1 MRGVHS
7 TPSIT
12 IFSLHRRPLRV
23 SALCRFDMTRLN
35 ERSMFS
41 SAMISEI
48 RSNNG
53 KQIEVFSSTCP
64 NSSSNVLTAF
74 LSCGEILAH
83 SPHVV
88 NVVFRLSIFICCCRG
103 SNPSEFV
110 CGNPRATSET
120 SDYILTKEFQPP
132 TVVRVRVRRSVVRV
146 RIGETA
152 VRIRVVAR
160 PQNTAARG
168 IFCLLFLCLHNR
180 THYVHFQTKRIN
192 DAEEHADTRL
202 YHAFLYA

>member
-41 SAMISEI
+41 SAMISGI

-53 KQIEVFSSTCP
+53 KQIEVFSSTCL

-132 TVVRVRVRRSVVRV
+132 TVVRVRV
-146 RIGETA
+146 
-152 VRIRVVAR
+152 VAR

-168 IFCLLFLCLHNR
+168 IFYLLFLCLHNR